1 MTEPEPG
8 RPGTATALG
17 RVLVVGATGLVG
29 SALVARLQRRHDC
42 TALHVL
48 GRREPATAGHG
59 IVYRRVDFA
68 VLEPAEVPAVDVV
81 FCCLGS
87 TLRAAGSREAFRQ
100 VDLDHVVRVAR
111 LARAQGA
118 DRLLVISALGAD
130 PRSRV
135 FYNRVKGEME
145 SAVAGLGYRSVTL
158 LRPSL
163 LAGDRAERRR
173 AEQAGLVFARLLA
186 PLIPRRYR
194 AVPAD
199 AVALAMLHFAGLG
212 QPGVQVV
219 ESDRLQD
226 FSGGA
231 DAPPR

>member
-1 MTEPEPG
+1 MPP
-8 RPGTATALG
+8 ALG

-29 SALVARLQRRHDC
+29 SALLVRLQRRPDC

-48 GRREPATAGHG
+48 GRREPATRGHG

-68 VLEPAEVPAVDVV
+68 VLEPDEVPAVDVV

-100 VDLDHVVRVAR
+100 VDLDHVERVAR
-111 LARAQGA
+111 LARAKGA

-163 LAGDRAERRR
+163 LAGDRAERRP
-173 AEQAGLVFARLLA
+173 AEQAGLVFARLFA

-199 AVALAMLHFAGLG
+199 AVALALLHFAGLG

-226 FSGGA
+226 FSGRPG
-231 DAPPR
+231 APPR

>member
-68 VLEPAEVPAVDVV
+68 VLEPDEVPAVDVV